1 MTYYTFEEIKDLL
14 ANYSE
19 LSDQQKY
26 LIMQSIRHIIANL
39 DNGEEI
45 SVH

>member
-1 MTYYTFEEIKDLL
+1 MIYYTFEEIKDLL

-26 LIMQSIRHIIANL
+26 LIMQSIRHIIATAAQK
-39 DNGEEI
+39 ETK
-45 SVH
+45 